1 MSVWSKAWSL
11 FVLFMT
17 PCGVSTGI
25 LSFGDGI
32 VVGAVGGGCG
42 VWGEFDKL
50 ALCVCVFCFVLF
62 FCFCFFLSL
71 FLPFS
76 FLPPLPLKCGVGNLV
91 ASYFNS
97 LSIWLMFQA
106 QM

>member
-1 MSVWSKAWSL
+1 MSVRSKAWSI

-42 VWGEFDKL
+42 FWGEFDKL

-62 FCFCFFLSL
+62 FVFIFFFPFSSLSL
-71 FLPFS
+71 S
-76 FLPPLPLKCGVGNLV
+76 SPLAPEVWSREPGCLL
-91 ASYFNS
+91 F
-97 LSIWLMFQA
+97 
-106 QM
+106 